1 MLIASTFFKFITS
14 SNIVLTNSQLQII
27 RVLFL
32 RLEPMNME
40 GKHGVEEQLQYGET
54 NLTNSK
60 LPSSSVLF
68 IVIPSPTI
76 VLIKSN
82 DCASS

>member
-1 MLIASTFFKFITS
+1 
-14 SNIVLTNSQLQII
+14 
-27 RVLFL
+27 
-32 RLEPMNME
+32 MNME